1 MEIYLIGI
9 IVLVLFFN
17 WFQGCRHLKIIKD
30 LTDKLMSRD
39 FTDYAMGKAIKK
51 DDKVVETKDRSDVKE
66 MLIEKA
72 KIESRKLKDVE
83 KEWNNKIKETI
94 LS

>member
-1 MEIYLIGI
+1 MEMYLIGI
-9 IVLVLFFN
+9 IALVLLIS

-72 KIESRKLKDVE
+72 KTESRKLKDVE
-83 KEWNNKIKETI
+83 SEFNKKIKDMI
-94 LS
+94 I